1 MFSELFDAIR
11 WGFGFAITI
20 GIIIL
25 VVAII
30 NAKKD
35 AEEAERR
42 RQIEEKEKRKLMN
55 TVISEA
61 RQFPTDVVISQKDE
75 VGRVCMILDE
85 CRRTGAFKAEEFAWI
100 RVGDQLGAFMDRDT
114 AYTILR
120 HLNAEIERR
129 KGRG

>member
-42 RQIEEKEKRKLMN
+42 RQIEEKEKRKFWQNLYYN
-55 TVISEA
+55 FVFCEYFVRKSWA
-61 RQFPTDVVISQKDE
+61 DKRNRHN
-75 VGRVCMILDE
+75 GNLD
-85 CRRTGAFKAEEFAWI
+85 
-100 RVGDQLGAFMDRDT
+100 
-114 AYTILR
+114 
-120 HLNAEIERR
+120 R
-129 KGRG
+129 KFFCCCSK